1 MRVTAHAVELK
12 AYQQKS
18 DKVQK
23 ADSVGLEAAA
33 GEQAV
38 KTQKA
43 GTDVYVASGRDGE
56 EKANTYSK
64 GNVALAEQLKA
75 EQSQIQE
82 RFLNTV
88 RSTITQ
94 QGMAAA
100 QGDGIWKLIAQG
112 SFTADASMKAD
123 AQNAISADGYW
134 GVDQTAQRIL
144 DFAQALAGTDPE
156 MASVVKEAFLKGY
169 RQAEE
174 AWGGSLPDICG
185 KTYDKVL
192 ELFDK
197 WENGTENDTESV

>member
-1 MRVTAHAVELK
+1 MNVTMKVSDLSNYGQKTEKVSRAGAVSL
-12 AYQQKS
+12 S
-18 DKVQK
+18 
-23 ADSVGLEAAA
+23 EAA
-33 GEQAV
+33 
-38 KTQKA
+38 
-43 GTDVYVASGRDGE
+43 E
-56 EKANTYSK
+56 EKKAVAEKASVDTYEASERNEEEKVNTYK
-64 GNVALAEQLKA
+64 GNVALADQLKA
-75 EQSQIQE
+75 EQAQLQE

-100 QGDGIWKLIAQG
+100 QGDGIWKMIAQG
-112 SFTADASMKAD
+112 NFTVDAALQADAK
-123 AQNAISADGYW
+123 NAVSIDGYW

-185 KTYDKVL
+185 QTYNKVL